1 MPRHPE
7 TERFEMARVGVL
19 ERLREDIDTALRNDP
34 AAQSRAE
41 VILCYPGLHAIWL
54 HRLAFA
60 LWWRRFRLTARLVSH
75 FSRFLTGIEI
85 HPGARIGR
93 RVFIDHGMGIVIGE
107 TSVIEDDVLMYK
119 GVLLGGTTLD
129 RAIRHPWI
137 GKGAV
142 LGSNACVLGAITVGA
157 GAKIGS
163 GSVVI
168 RDVPDGATVVG
179 VPGRAVHREKEAKP
193 LEHGALPDP
202 VARAVTALMHKLE
215 ESDLRLASLEKQLHV
230 ESGVHHAPPLSP
242 ELQHCFD
249 DEEEYEDGSGI

>member
-1 MPRHPE
+1 ME
-7 TERFEMARVGVL
+7 KVGIL
-19 ERLREDIDTALRNDP
+19 ERLREDVEAAMHNDP
-34 AAQSRAE
+34 AARSRLE
-41 VILCYPGLHAIWL
+41 VVLCYPGLHALWF

-60 LWWRRFRLTARLVSH
+60 LWWRGFRLAARIVSH
-75 FSRFLTGIEI
+75 VSRFLTGIEI

-107 TSVIEDDVLMYK
+107 TAVIEDDVLLYK

-129 RAIRHPWI
+129 QTIRHPWI
-137 GKGAV
+137 KRGAI
-142 LGSNACVLGAITVGA
+142 LGSNACILGAIVVGEK
-157 GAKIGS
+157 AKIGS

-179 VPGRAVHREKEAKP
+179 VPGRAVQRDRETRP

-215 ESDLRLASLEKQLHV
+215 ETDGRLEKLEKKLHV
-230 ESGVHHAPPLSP
+230 EEQSVHAPPLSP
-242 ELQHCFD
+242 ELQHCFEE
-249 DEEEYEDGSGI
+249 EEEYEYGSGI